1 MLFSRLI
8 NPRHLLGATRHS
20 LAGLARAWRGE
31 QAFRHEVGVLVV
43 LLLALVVTGKDVGDG
58 LLVIGGWLGVM
69 VVELLNSA
77 IEEAFDLI
85 STEWNA
91 RIKAGKD
98 MASAAIFVAMIIN
111 AGIWIRVFFLA

>member
-1 MLFSRLI
+1 MTGVQTCALPIF
-8 NPRHLLGATRHS
+8 
-20 LAGLARAWRGE
+20 
-31 QAFRHEVGVLVV
+31 VVLVI
-43 LLLALVVTGKDVGDG
+43 LLLALIVTGKDFGEW

-77 IEEAFDLI
+77 IEEAFDLV

-98 MASAAIFVAMIIN
+98 MASAAILVAMIVN
-111 AGIWIRVFFLA
+111 VGIWAFVFFIG